1 MLRRLVL
8 ALCVAS
14 SPLFA
19 HPGAELPGASAT
31 PLPAAPLGSGAWKFE
46 VEPNWAKLP
55 EGQTIGATHG
65 GVVIDKA
72 GQIYVS
78 SDGPQ
83 SVMVFA
89 PDGKLLRNFPAELS
103 GLHGLMIRE
112 EAGKEFIYGAH
123 VTKNE
128 VVKLALD
135 GTVEWRIGVP
145 NESGLYKKD
154 TDFRPTS
161 VAVMPDGRILVA
173 DGYGASV
180 IHEYSADRKWQRV
193 IGAKGTKDG
202 EFRTCHGITLDPN
215 NGHPRLLVCD
225 RENKRLV
232 ELDLDGKFV
241 RTLATDLRRP
251 CAISLFKGYIG
262 IAELEG
268 RVAIL
273 DHDGKL
279 VATLGDN
286 PDKEQWAKFKLA
298 PEFWRDGIFIAA
310 HGLSFDAA
318 GNLYVEDWNFAGR
331 VTKLRRV
338 SGSAD

>member
-1 MLRRLVL
+1 MFRRLALV
-8 ALCVAS
+8 LCVVS
-14 SPLFA
+14 SRLLA
-19 HPGAELPGASAT
+19 HDGAELPGATST
-31 PLPAAPLGSGAWKFE
+31 PLPAAPLGTGEWKYQ
-46 VEPNWAKLP
+46 VETNWAKLP

-65 GVVIDKA
+65 GIVIDQA
-72 GQIYVS
+72 GNIYVS

-89 PDGKLLRNFPAELS
+89 PGGKLLRNFPGELS
-103 GLHGLMIRE
+103 GMHGMMIRE
-112 EAGKEFIYGAH
+112 ESGTEYIYAAH

-128 VVKLALD
+128 VVKLGLD
-135 GTVEWRIGVP
+135 GSVVWRIGVP
-145 NESGLYKKD
+145 TESGLYKKD

-232 ELDLDGKFV
+232 ELDLEGKFV

-251 CAISLFKGYIG
+251 CSISLYKGFIG

-273 DHDGKL
+273 DRDGKL

-298 PEFWRDGIFIAA
+298 PEFWQDGIFIAP
-310 HGLSFDAA
+310 HGLAFDAA
-318 GNLYVEDWNFAGR
+318 GNLYVQDWNFAGR
-331 VTKLRRV
+331 VTKLRHV
-338 SGSAD
+338 TASAD